1 MSDFSWRHERR
12 RWFQRDHPTQRRGV
26 EHYHEEY
33 GYRIQHRGHRASHTW
48 YVVFNEH
55 GEFVLDPTHS
65 RFWVMDLED
74 VQFTLSKR
82 EWDLMMSEME
92 NDVPTVE
99 HEYDSD
105 AVTLSFEEFMSN
117 LPHFIRG
124 QNNEDEVW
132 YERSLGDEE

>member
-1 MSDFSWRHERR
+1 
-12 RWFQRDHPTQRRGV
+12 
-26 EHYHEEY
+26 
-33 GYRIQHRGHRASHTW
+33 
-48 YVVFNEH
+48 VVFNEH